1 MIYVIEMLNILKQ
14 RDVELLLLLSS
25 LLLLSLL
32 LLFFMCWKITTPQEI
47 PNWGHA
53 GCWSKLKYESIA
65 NSLGGR
71 PWSNGAGWLRRHPI
85 CHVSWCSNPLES
97 WFSLMLGDLLIFNS
111 YIMDFSGYFFRG
123 VQGVDSRRVVW
134 VLITY
139 SAIRVMFSDNHDHP
153 SFQRMRTMW
162 WKYKE
167 PSRYSSW
174 QLANSSFWFCTA
186 GPGRGPPPWFMFCMI
201 GVPNSVY
208 SLQPLQPALATTR
221 REILGVARDAERSG
235 STTFGNEDV
244 HRIDRDEPWT
254 WIYGFGN
261 VLMQT
266 RSVISPFFTLKKETQ
281 NGKKIK
287 WIGTTDPTLGEHPS
301 HDHWPSLVFD
311 RGWIRRPPLRSFLF
325 TRAGLRCSC
334 GETQRCAVRVRG
346 LFFFVPLIN
355 T

>member
-1 MIYVIEMLNILKQ
+1 MGSFSATASRARRARRARWARWAREAGPLGPVGARWSPLGPLGPLG
-14 RDVELLLLLSS
+14 LLGPSGPSGPLS
-25 LLLLSLL
+25 
-32 LLFFMCWKITTPQEI
+32 
-47 PNWGHA
+47 PN
-53 GCWSKLKYESIA
+53 
-65 NSLGGR
+65 LGK
-71 PWSNGAGWLRRHPI
+71 
-85 CHVSWCSNPLES
+85 
-97 WFSLMLGDLLIFNS
+97 D
-111 YIMDFSGYFFRG
+111 
-123 VQGVDSRRVVW
+123 
-134 VLITY
+134 Y
-139 SAIRVMFSDNHDHP
+139 SP

-235 STTFGNEDV
+235 STTFGNKDV

-281 NGKKIK
+281 NGKNVK